1 MEDTVKL
8 ASMVSTVSPQ
18 QKDFIRLFLYGFL
31 QKAGIIILKYNS
43 GGTIL
48 QGGQENLM

>member
-18 QKDFIRLFLYGFL
+18 QTDFIRLFLYGFL